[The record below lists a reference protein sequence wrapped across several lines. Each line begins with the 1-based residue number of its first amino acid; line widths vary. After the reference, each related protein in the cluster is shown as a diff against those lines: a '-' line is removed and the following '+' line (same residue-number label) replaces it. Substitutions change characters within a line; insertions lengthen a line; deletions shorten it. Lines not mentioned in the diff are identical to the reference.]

1 MNALARF
8 ADYWEMLAEFCGA
21 AARQDRDEVFL
32 WVEALFAA
40 KGLAIE
46 RGVHC
51 SYQWMPYELYRD
63 TGIAEELFF
72 KGKNAEGL
80 RETAADYADAPGSP
94 SPELRA
100 DVVDV
105 FGSAALEF
113 AGQAEVEAGEVR
125 EDGEGWFA
133 ALGFAYEVAHGSD

>member
-1 MNALARF
+1 
-8 ADYWEMLAEFCGA
+8 
-21 AARQDRDEVFL
+21 
-32 WVEALFAA
+32 LFTA

-46 RGVHC
+46 RDVHGAD
-51 SYQWMPYELYRD
+51 QRVPYELYRD
-63 TGIAEELFF
+63 TGIAEEFFF

-94 SPELRA
+94 GPELRA

-113 AGQAEVEAGEVR
+113 AGQAEVKAGEVR

-133 ALGFAYEVAHGSD
+133 ALGFAYEVAHGAD

>member
-1 MNALARF
+1 MYALACL
-8 ADYWEMLAEFCGA
+8 ANDGEMLAEFCGA
-21 AARQDRDEVFL
+21 AARQDRDELFL
-32 WVEALFAA
+32 RLEALFAG

-46 RGVHC
+46 RGVHGAN
-51 SYQWMPYELYRD
+51 QWVPYELYRD
-63 TGIAEELFF
+63 TGIPEEFFF
-72 KGKNAEGL
+72 KGKDAEGL
-80 RETAADYADAPGSP
+80 REAAADYADAPGSP
-94 SPELRA
+94 GPELRA

-133 ALGFAYEVAHGSD
+133 ALGFAYEVAHGAD